1 MKAVSSA
8 AHAQKDSSASSS
20 SSSSSSNGSSS
31 SNDNNN
37 NNNIKKIGV
46 FISKAAATRSTK
58 QKRENP
64 AFQQMAQSS
73 SHDPLAS
80 TASQATDSHVNTPSA
95 NDASSLSIYHT
106 PNSPTAISDT
116 LPNPSR
122 FAVARTPSAVDF
134 PGAFTTKPK
143 LADPQHTAAL
153 NKFTIIPNAMKS
165 KVAEA
170 VGGSLANVVDGV
182 YSFVSYVNP
191 LASSSPAESPPSEH
205 PDAVLQQSAADA
217 EAAARARARTRTKA
231 NEPLRSAGGD
241 AGSIGAVTPPT
252 PDSIDNGA
260 KPKAKNNE
268 NEDDENDSPPSAGMV
283 LQVPSGGT
291 SVAADLDEQC
301 LADANANNPEH
312 NRPPTPTKGAFA
324 RMLRLPAAPVTDP
337 AKQASNAEYKQA
349 VQKDPI
355 SRNVSQ
361 RTGLRFKP
369 GSEEKRRYMRR
380 LSKAPQ
386 LDAPEATSPARRS
399 ASSQNRRRSASA
411 SASGQAEAVAKARS
425 STLSSDESEMSE
437 ESESDDNSNDELA
450 LDEAD
455 FLPSDVE
462 QFYHAAATTQR
473 TESKT
478 RAVEAWRFISP
489 RVKRVKRRVLWRLF
503 LAQEITP
510 GVYSEATS
518 RMIQKQR
525 QMAGRQTVANGQA
538 RPANA
543 GTPSSPVISPQQQ
556 RPEAG
561 SGAATGSLAV
571 AAAAA
576 AHTQLGISEHS
587 VPASPKRDASGA
599 VGADVSNTG
608 SLRRRML
615 ETATMRSNSNNAG
628 AEHKDPTDM
637 FKKRTPSIAH
647 SVESHSSVPSSIIRA
662 HSNESATAQKNAIWA
677 MEFSVCG
684 KYLAAG
690 GQDGVVRI
698 WRIAPFARE
707 QDREK
712 KQNPRSPGSA
722 SPSPQKQ
729 HSPAQLLPQMQGQGQ
744 AQGQTQAQGQAAPP
758 AMPRT
763 RTATTSLGV
772 VPDSGPATVG
782 KMHHGRQQSI
792 LPADG
797 ADMMPFANSAPIA
810 RAKHHGRSF
819 SVGQSNLSSSSAA
832 HRIPLPHAQQD
843 GHVAG
848 LQQVPVPATVS
859 EDAEHIACAAGT
871 EPAGDVP
878 LDSARQKQSPLGEQT
893 DESCGD
899 ACTALVAAQLH
910 PMHAYELLEPVPF
923 RSYVGHAADI
933 LSLSWSKNGFLLSAS
948 MDRTVR
954 LWHPHRPEC
963 LCTFRHR
970 DIVTSV
976 AFNPR
981 DDRLFISGSLDCRL
995 RLWDIPARGVRQ
1007 WTGLPEGQM
1016 VTTVGFTSPRG
1027 DHIVAGT
1034 YRGMCVFYSTDGL
1047 AVLGRMHARSS
1058 RGRNAKGSKIT
1069 GFSFAPTGQLPPA
1082 MARRLLGPAA
1092 QETLSS
1098 LESKNYQLLV
1108 SSNDSRLRMFL
1119 PRDRKVQRKY
1129 KGHANASSQSY
1140 ARLSSDARYIVSGS
1154 EDHNIYVWSVAQ
1166 DNAATVATHPQSDHI
1181 RRVGRVAARSNATA
1195 AAEAR
1200 ALPKGPGGGGG
1211 GSSSSIMDRKPLLA
1225 TLFGKRRNN
1234 QGGGKE
1240 AAPHA
1245 EKLPQPDDS
1254 AEWESL
1260 DGKVEE
1266 KSIYEYFPAHDA
1278 AVSQALF
1285 APAATLQYLADHED
1299 PILSRPKARFT
1310 GANGE
1315 VENIP
1320 GASVDGTF
1328 RGDASSSQAAEAE
1341 EADRMVEDMT
1351 AIIVSADTFG
1361 NIRVFRKDINMR
1373 RRHGA
1378 HSAGVHGG
1386 SRTSLLKAKE
1396 SLSSLSR
1403 HASKHSGGLAADDLS
1418 GYSMSQSRRGTMS
1431 QKQADEFQRSL
1442 LAAQQGSESPKALNG
1457 SASARPV
1464 SSFWGRLGRRMS
1476 QKRSSSSTFA
1486 GISSAASTNDDGSGS
1501 LRLRAR
1507 AVSGG
1512 GGGGGDEQPHMP
1524 LVFPQDPA
1532 ASATTVPPLA
1542 MLPASGAGGLATRTG
1557 GDVCKYCGHAQF
1569 LEFAVAGSAEADSKQ
1584 KHRGPTLL
1592 VCKHCKRV
1600 KDMPDQ

>member
-1 MKAVSSA
+1 
-8 AHAQKDSSASSS
+8 
-20 SSSSSSNGSSS
+20 
-31 SNDNNN
+31 
-37 NNNIKKIGV
+37 
-46 FISKAAATRSTK
+46 
-58 QKRENP
+58 
-64 AFQQMAQSS
+64 MAQNSTVTA
-73 SHDPLAS
+73 SHDPPAS
-80 TASQATDSHVNTPSA
+80 VASQAPESHVNTPLSA
-95 NDASSLSIYHT
+95 NDGGTPSFSVYHT
-106 PNSPTAISDT
+106 PSPTNIGDT
-116 LPNPSR
+116 PVLPNNPAR
-122 FAVARTPSAVDF
+122 FTVVRTPSAVDF

-143 LADPQHTAAL
+143 LADPHHAAVI
-153 NKFTIIPNAMKS
+153 NKFAIIPNSMRS

-191 LASSSPAESPPSEH
+191 LASSNTAELPPSEK
-205 PDAVLQQSAADA
+205 PDDVLQQTAAAA
-217 EAAARARARTRTKA
+217 EAAVQANRSLRTGASA
-231 NEPLRSAGGD
+231 NNL
-241 AGSIGAVTPPT
+241 GAVTPPT
-252 PDSIDNGA
+252 PDSIDNAG
-260 KPKAKNNE
+260 KRKAHGEHNE
-268 NEDDENDSPPSAGMV
+268 SPPSAGMV

-386 LDAPEATSPARRS
+386 LDSPEDTPARRS
-399 ASSQNRRRSASA
+399 ASSQHRRRSASGDA
-411 SASGQAEAVAKARS
+411 RARS
-425 STLSSDESEMSE
+425 GSQAFSDESEMSE

-455 FLPSDVE
+455 VLPSDVE

-478 RAVEAWRFISP
+478 RAIEAWRFISP

-510 GVYSEATS
+510 SVYSEATS
-518 RMIQKQR
+518 RMIQQQKHLSSR
-525 QMAGRQTVANGQA
+525 QAVGTRST
-538 RPANA
+538 NA
-543 GTPSSPVISPQQQ
+543 STTSSPVMAPQ
-556 RPEAG
+556 RHRSDAG
-561 SGAATGSLAV
+561 SAGPLALP
-571 AAAAA
+571 
-576 AHTQLGISEHS
+576 HTQLGLTEYSAL
-587 VPASPKRDASGA
+587 ASPRREASGT
-599 VGADVSNTG
+599 VGADASNAG

-615 ETATMRSNSNNAG
+615 ETAAIRNNNNTAT
-628 AEHKDPTDM
+628 EHRDATNM
-637 FKKRTPSIAH
+637 FKQRTPSIAQ
-647 SVESHSSVPSSIIRA
+647 SVESHTSTPSSLVRT
-662 HSNESATAQKNAIWA
+662 HSNDPGSAQKSAIWA

-707 QDREK
+707 QEREK
-712 KQNPRSPGSA
+712 RQNPRSPGTA
-722 SPSPQKQ
+722 SPQKQ
-729 HSPAQLLPQMQGQGQ
+729 HSPPYLLPQNQGQV
-744 AQGQTQAQGQAAPP
+744 PP
-758 AMPRT
+758 PLPRT
-763 RTATTSLGV
+763 RTAAAVLGAA
-772 VPDSGPATVG
+772 PDNGAAPARKT
-782 KMHHGRQQSI
+782 HGRQQSMM
-792 LPADG
+792 LAEG
-797 ADMMPFANSAPIA
+797 AADMMPFANSAPIT
-810 RAKHHGRSF
+810 RVKHHSRSY
-819 SVGQSNLSSSSAA
+819 SVGQ
-832 HRIPLPHAQQD
+832 PD
-843 GHVAG
+843 GQVPG
-848 LQQVPVPATVS
+848 LQQVPVPATLS
-859 EDAEHIACAAGT
+859 EDAEHLACADGAEPSGEAPLESAG
-871 EPAGDVP
+871 
-878 LDSARQKQSPLGEQT
+878 QKRSPLCDHADEQC
-893 DESCGD
+893 SD
-899 ACTALVAAQLH
+899 ACTAMVAAQLH

-923 RSYVGHAADI
+923 RSYVGHAADV

-976 AFNPR
+976 AFSPR

-1007 WTGLPEGQM
+1007 WTSLPEGQM
-1016 VTTVGFTSPRG
+1016 VTTVAFTSPKG

-1047 AVLGRMHARSS
+1047 AVMGRMHARSS

-1069 GFSFAPTGQLPPA
+1069 GFSFVPTGELSPA
-1082 MARRLLGPAA
+1082 MARRLLGPAT
-1092 QETLSS
+1092 QEALSG
-1098 LESKNYQLLV
+1098 LESQNCRLLV
-1108 SSNDSRLRMFL
+1108 SSNDSRLRMFF
-1119 PRDRKVQRKY
+1119 PKDHKVLRKY
-1129 KGHANASSQSY
+1129 KGHANASSQAD

-1195 AAEAR
+1195 AAEASSGG
-1200 ALPKGPGGGGG
+1200 ASAKGS
-1211 GSSSSIMDRKPLLA
+1211 GSSALDRKPLLA
-1225 TLFGKRRNN
+1225 ALFGKRRT
-1234 QGGGKE
+1234 QGDENGKT
-1240 AAPHA
+1240 HSN
-1245 EKLPQPDDS
+1245 EKSPRLDNS

-1299 PILSRPKARFT
+1299 PILSRPKARLT

-1315 VENIP
+1315 VENM
-1320 GASVDGTF
+1320 AESSADGTF
-1328 RGDASSSQAAEAE
+1328 RSDASSQAAAAE
-1341 EADRMVEDMT
+1341 IDDSADKMVEDMT

-1373 RRHGA
+1373 RRRLHGA
-1378 HSAGVHGG
+1378 HGKSSDQHSG
-1386 SRTSLLKAKE
+1386 SRSSLLRAKD
-1396 SLSSLSR
+1396 SLTSLSR
-1403 HASKHSGGLAADDLS
+1403 HATKQSGHAADDL
-1418 GYSMSQSRRGTMS
+1418 GRYSMSQNGRGTMN
-1431 QKQADEFQRSL
+1431 QRQADKFQTSL
-1442 LAAQQGSESPKALNG
+1442 QTDQHGPESVRALDNG
-1457 SASARPV
+1457 SASLSSQRPA
-1464 SSFWGRLGRRMS
+1464 SFWGRLGRKIS

-1486 GISSAASTNDDGSGS
+1486 GLSGAAASTTAIDNGS
-1501 LRLRAR
+1501 LRSRMRAM
-1507 AVSGG
+1507 S
-1512 GGGGGDEQPHMP
+1512 GGDETHDIPPVP
-1524 LVFPQDPA
+1524 LLVVPDPA
-1532 ASATTVPPLA
+1532 AVPPLLLTA
-1542 MLPASGAGGLATRTG
+1542 TSGASSGPATQA
-1557 GDVCKYCGHAQF
+1557 GDACKYCGHAKF
-1569 LEFAVAGSAEADSKQ
+1569 LEFAVAAGSASPDEDDADSGTQ
-1584 KHRGPTLL
+1584 HMRRGSPTLL
-1592 VCKHCKRV
+1592 VCKNCKRV
-1600 KDMPDQ
+1600 KGMPE